1 MAGELET
8 VRQAQFGDEEAFTV
22 LVRKYEKQ
30 IFRHVLRMVRKVE
43 DAEDLTQEV
52 FLRAY
57 QWLGSYNGEA
67 SFGRWLHRIA
77 TNVCIDKLRKRR
89 IPTVPWPEWNDGE
102 EQKAVE
108 FPSGDPGP
116 EEIFEE
122 QESLGEILAAAGRLP
137 GHYREAF
144 LLKNIS
150 DRSYEEIAGFLGC
163 PEGTVKSRVSRA
175 HGMLRKELTLVA
187 LRNTGALP
195 SNMLGREM
203 AVSWGS
209 GD

>member
-1 MAGELET
+1 MAGEVET
-8 VRQAQFGDEEAFTV
+8 VRMAQSGDGEAFSA
-22 LVRKYEKQ
+22 LVRKYQKQ
-30 IFRHVLRMVRKVE
+30 VFRHVLRMVRNVE

-57 QWLGSYNGEA
+57 VWLGSYNGEA

-77 TNVCIDKLRKRR
+77 TNVCIDRSRKRR
-89 IPTVPWPEWNDGE
+89 ISTIPWPEWSDGE
-102 EQKAVE
+102 EEKAVE

-116 EEIFEE
+116 EEILEE
-122 QESLGEILAAAGRLP
+122 KESVGEIVAAAGRLP
-137 GHYREAF
+137 RHYREAF
-144 LLKNIS
+144 LLRNIS

-175 HGMLRKELTLVA
+175 HGMLRKELTPVTP
-187 LRNTGALP
+187 RNTGALP